1 MIDRST
7 PPPISNFEKVELN
20 FPNPITL
27 SNGISVWVVDKGD
40 DEVNRL
46 DLYIGGGTLE
56 EPTPMLA
63 YLSGILCFEGSA
75 SRSAEAISEA
85 FDYYGAIKSAQ
96 PFDHCTLV
104 SVSMANRHFKSITE
118 IICDCI
124 CEPLYSPGECEIYK
138 KSLASNLAI
147 AQERVDFLASKAM
160 KRLYYGAHH
169 PAAREATPEG
179 LMSIT
184 REDLLRFHRE
194 YYHPQNLRIIIS
206 GKVGEHELAVL
217 EATFGAWQ
225 KKGQKVDE
233 SLEPPIVSGKEK
245 LSVIDKKGAVQSGIE
260 MCIRAIPRQHPDY
273 FKLRLLVTALGG
285 YFGSRL
291 NMNIREEKGYT
302 YGIQSALLGK
312 KNDSVIIVYTSC
324 ATAHTRLL
332 IEEVKREMA
341 RLRQQLMPADELA
354 VVKQHMLSDLMKTL
368 DTPFS
373 IARYVGDW
381 FTCGVYPEYFN
392 KQVEAIVK
400 CTPEDVLQVAQTYLL
415 EEKMLIAI
423 AGDEEKMQL

>member
-75 SRSAEAISEA
+75 SGSAEAISEA

-124 CEPLYSPGECEIYK
+124 REPLYSPGECEIYK

-179 LMSIT
+179 LM
-184 REDLLRFHRE
+184 
-194 YYHPQNLRIIIS
+194 
-206 GKVGEHELAVL
+206 
-217 EATFGAWQ
+217 
-225 KKGQKVDE
+225 
-233 SLEPPIVSGKEK
+233 
-245 LSVIDKKGAVQSGIE
+245 
-260 MCIRAIPRQHPDY
+260 
-273 FKLRLLVTALGG
+273 
-285 YFGSRL
+285 
-291 NMNIREEKGYT
+291 
-302 YGIQSALLGK
+302 
-312 KNDSVIIVYTSC
+312 
-324 ATAHTRLL
+324 
-332 IEEVKREMA
+332 
-341 RLRQQLMPADELA
+341 
-354 VVKQHMLSDLMKTL
+354 
-368 DTPFS
+368 
-373 IARYVGDW
+373 
-381 FTCGVYPEYFN
+381 
-392 KQVEAIVK
+392 
-400 CTPEDVLQVAQTYLL
+400 
-415 EEKMLIAI
+415 
-423 AGDEEKMQL
+423 